1 MYLFFLS
8 YRIIAALSYEERALF
23 RERIRFL
30 DKKIHPGLSKL
41 TWLSHGIAEYFV
53 ADCRA
58 NASKVQV
65 IVDDYKGANLDIGE
79 QCVKIS
85 RLLLIKID
93 PKRVYEQLDFDSYQV

>member
-1 MYLFFLS
+1 M
-8 YRIIAALSYEERALF
+8 SYEERALF

-41 TWLSHGIAEYFV
+41 TWVSHGISEYFV
-53 ADCRA
+53 TDCRN

-65 IVDDYKGANLDIGE
+65 IVDDYKGANTEIAD

-85 RLLLIKID
+85 ELLLIKII
-93 PKRVYEQLDFDSYQV
+93 PRKVYEKMDFDSYQVSFKLRIFNI